1 MSYSPDM
8 NGLEL
13 FTAPFGRSQ
22 AVKPKAPASRP
33 QQIKATAP
41 LPKTVPQ
48 PVKPEA
54 SETQP
59 QPVKANSPMEQPQKS
74 NVPQNPVPDAKNPAL
89 QENLQKGQ
97 AKATE
102 PEPKPEEKAPAP
114 AKATEPKP
122 EQNPKKAAPIPAKE
136 QPKPEPPKKE
146 LAMDLTDH
154 LIPAGKPLDASED
167 EKRKAHEEAEAKRKA
182 EWNARQAAKKQARE
196 EALEAIKNMSD
207 AEVASASSE
216 RVRKDV
222 ERLTRR
228 NMKECVSEHLQNLC
242 RKDPA
247 FAQQIMLPQKSMI
260 HCFRYINRKAKD
272 YIQQEMKDND
282 IQPENGVYGGDVP
295 DGLCYQWAEDY
306 FNDPDAEEDKENEEK
321 FVPLPYASA
330 ASKPKKTSKKTAAKK
345 ESKKQEPK
353 NDYEQ
358 MSFTEVL

>member
-1 MSYSPDM
+1 MSYPSDM

-13 FTAPFGRSQ
+13 FTAPFGRPQ
-22 AVKPKAPASRP
+22 AVKTKAPASRP

-59 QPVKANSPMEQPQKS
+59 QPVKANPPMEQPRQTNLTK
-74 NVPQNPVPDAKNPAL
+74 NPVPDKKAPV
-89 QENLQKGQ
+89 LQKEQ
-97 AKATE
+97 AKAAE
-102 PEPKPEEKAPAP
+102 PKPKPEEKAPAP

-122 EQNPKKAAPIPAKE
+122 EQKPQAEATVKA
-136 QPKPEPPKKE
+136 QTEPPKKE

-154 LIPAGKPLDASED
+154 SIPAGKPLDASED

-182 EWNARQAAKKQARE
+182 EWEEKQAAKKQARE
-196 EALEAIKNMSD
+196 AALKAIKDMSD
-207 AEVASASSE
+207 AEVVSASTE
-216 RVRKDV
+216 RVRTDV

-242 RKDPA
+242 RKDPV
-247 FAQQIMLPQKSMI
+247 FAQQIMLPHKSMI
-260 HCFRYINRKAKD
+260 HCFKYINRKAKD

-306 FNDPDAEEDKENEEK
+306 YNDPEAEEDKENEEK
-321 FVPLPYASA
+321 FVPRPYVSA
-330 ASKPKKTSKKTAAKK
+330 ASKPKKTAKKTAAKK
-345 ESKKQEPK
+345 EPKKQEPK
-353 NDYEQ
+353 NYEQ
-358 MSFTEVL
+358 MTLGV

>member
-13 FTAPFGRSQ
+13 FTSPFGRPL
-22 AVKPKAPASRP
+22 AVKTKAPASRP

-48 PVKPEA
+48 PVKPKA

-59 QPVKANSPMEQPQKS
+59 QPVKANPPMEQPQKS

-97 AKATE
+97 AQATE
-102 PEPKPEEKAPAP
+102 PEPKPEQK
-114 AKATEPKP
+114 
-122 EQNPKKAAPIPAKE
+122 PKKAAPIPAKE
-136 QPKPEPPKKE
+136 QPKPEPQKKE

-154 LIPAGKPLDASED
+154 AIPAGKPLDASE
-167 EKRKAHEEAEAKRKA
+167 EAKRKAHEEAEAKRKA
-182 EWNARQAAKKQARE
+182 EWEEKQAAKKQARE
-196 EALEAIKNMSD
+196 AALKAIKSMSD
-207 AEVASASSE
+207 AEVVSASTE
-216 RVRKDV
+216 RVRTDV

-242 RKDPA
+242 RQDPV
-247 FAQQIMLPQKSMI
+247 FAQQILLPNKSII
-260 HCFRYINRKAKD
+260 HCFKYINRMAKD

-306 FNDPDAEEDKENEEK
+306 FNDPDAEEDKEKEEK
-321 FVPLPYASA
+321 FTPRPYVSA

-353 NDYEQ
+353 DDYEQ